1 MNLKEVVKVQ
11 KPLSSNNADPPW
23 LIYDQGKKK
32 VESRAAA
39 LIGREVKAAT
49 GNDPKAYFEAE
60 WSAEE
65 GWKIGDRVLD
75 QKW

>member
-1 MNLKEVVKVQ
+1 MNLKEIVKVQ
-11 KPLSSNNADPPW
+11 QPLSSNVGDAPW

-32 VESRAAA
+32 VEQRAVA
-39 LIGREVKAAT
+39 LVDPAVKTAL
-49 GNDPKAYFEAE
+49 GDDPKAYFEAE
-60 WSAEE
+60 WSTEE

>member
-1 MNLKEVVKVQ
+1 
-11 KPLSSNNADPPW
+11 
-23 LIYDQGKKK
+23 

-39 LIGREVKAAT
+39 LIDRSVKAAM
-49 GNDPKAYFEAE
+49 GDAPKGYFEGE

>member
-1 MNLKEVVKVQ
+1 MNLKEIVKVE
-11 KPLSSNNADPPW
+11 KPLSSNNDDPPW

-32 VESRAAA
+32 VESRAPA
-39 LIGREVKAAT
+39 LIGRDVKTAI
-49 GNDPKAYFEAE
+49 GNDPKGYFEAE

-65 GWKIGDRVLD
+65 GWKIGDRVID

>member
-11 KPLSSNNADPPW
+11 KPLSSNNDDPPW

-32 VESRAAA
+32 VEERAAA
-39 LIGREVKAAT
+39 LIDRTVKAAM
-49 GNDPKAYFEAE
+49 GNDPKGYFEAE

-75 QKW
+75 QQW

>member
-1 MNLKEVVKVQ
+1 MKEIVKLQ
-11 KPLSSNNADPPW
+11 QPLSSNDLDPPW
-23 LIYDQGKKK
+23 LIYDQGRKK

-39 LIGREVKAAT
+39 LIDRAVKVAMGDA
-49 GNDPKAYFEAE
+49 PKGYFEGE

>member
-1 MNLKEVVKVQ
+1 MNLKEIVKVQ
-11 KPLSSNNADPPW
+11 QPLSSNVEDAPW

-32 VESRAAA
+32 VEQRAVA
-39 LIGREVKAAT
+39 LVDPAVKAAI
-49 GNDPKAYFEAE
+49 GYDPKAFFEAE
-60 WSAEE
+60 WSTEE